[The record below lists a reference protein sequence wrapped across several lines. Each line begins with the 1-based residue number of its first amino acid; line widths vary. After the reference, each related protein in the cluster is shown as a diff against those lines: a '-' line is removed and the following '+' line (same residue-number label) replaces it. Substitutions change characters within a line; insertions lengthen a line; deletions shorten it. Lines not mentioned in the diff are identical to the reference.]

1 MTSRHNYR
9 TAHVA
14 HTRPQSTCCARLRTN
29 ARGQTHLR
37 QLVHKVRIR
46 VIGRREISSSA
57 QIEDFGNTLQRLR
70 RAAVPQQELKP
81 VIHRQNAVAQS
92 DVAGSN
98 SLDER
103 PLQKSKHLRLRRLVA
118 EMLRVHHVAQLF
130 HAAVR
135 NFKNTKA
142 GALIAS

>member
-1 MTSRHNYR
+1 MSHILALNQCGAR
-9 TAHVA
+9 A
-14 HTRPQSTCCARLRTN
+14 CAQMH
-29 ARGQTHLR
+29 GQTHLR

-46 VIGRREISSSA
+46 VIGRREIPSSA
-57 QIEDFGNTLQRLR
+57 QIEDFGNALQRLR

-81 VIHRQNAVAQS
+81 VIHRQNAVAQR
-92 DVAGSN
+92 DVARSN

-103 PLQKSKHLRLRRLVA
+103 LLQQSKHLRLRRLVA
-118 EMLRVHHVAQLF
+118 EMLRVHHVAQLL

-135 NFKNTKA
+135 DFKNTKA